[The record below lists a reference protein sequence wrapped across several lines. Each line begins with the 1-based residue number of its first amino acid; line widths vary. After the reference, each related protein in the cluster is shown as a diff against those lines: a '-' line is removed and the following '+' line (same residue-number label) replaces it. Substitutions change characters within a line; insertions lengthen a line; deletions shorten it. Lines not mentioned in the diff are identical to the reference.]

1 MMRWAYKERIH
12 DVGWSQTISP
22 TGQRNQRHGT
32 VWRNFLTT
40 VTLNFE
46 CFMAWSSLIHSKRV
60 LFFYEVLL
68 LNILALN
75 TTWYSWQYELMSWG
89 RKDVLRK
96 NLLTKES
103 EWLVGK
109 KRLEVVL
116 SVVKF
121 LVKRDGLKS
130 CVLERKVAFERRVE
144 KLLLSER
151 VLESSKGEEERKTG
165 LNHSLLRLEVW
176 SVVPAPDPD
185 PAPIQEP
192 SRTPPFLP
200 SRSLSLLAL
209 FPPRSLSFL
218 ALFNRVASAWTLEP

>member
-1 MMRWAYKERIH
+1 MKFCCWIFLLWILLDIHDNMSWWVEEERIC
-12 DVGWSQTISP
+12 VGKK
-22 TGQRNQRHGT
+22 
-32 VWRNFLTT
+32 
-40 VTLNFE
+40 
-46 CFMAWSSLIHSKRV
+46 SSDER
-60 LFFYEVLL
+60 
-68 LNILALN
+68 
-75 TTWYSWQYELMSWG
+75 
-89 RKDVLRK
+89 
-96 NLLTKES
+96 

-185 PAPIQEP
+185 PAPHPRAIAHT
-192 SRTPPFLP
+192 SLP
-200 SRSLSLLAL
+200 SFSLSFLLAL
-209 FPPRSLSFL
+209 LPSRSLSFL